1 MTDLRDLPPQLHL
14 AVLRGEMTLDEAN
27 NELDTPSPDEVERM
41 LDGKLPKDLRGFTVW
56 PHKLPPQAKVER
68 LALEMVNELAK
79 QVGQLERRFAELEVR
94 TGELEQIVIDLAD
107 RLIAKRAA

>member
-14 AVLRGEMTLDEAN
+14 AVLRGEMTLEEAN
-27 NELDTPSPDEVERM
+27 NEFHTPSPDEVERM
-41 LDGKLPKDLRGFTVW
+41 LDAKLPKDLRSFTVW
-56 PHKLPPQAKVER
+56 PSKPPPQAKVER